1 MQAVQLF
8 DTVSVS
14 YTASL
19 PTGDIIDSVPDTE
32 PITLVIG
39 SGRILRAVEASL
51 LGLEPGQTRTVDI
64 LP

>member
-19 PTGDIIDSVPDTE
+19 PTGDIIDRVPDTE

-39 SGRILRAVEASL
+39 SGRIRNVPIPCTGNWA
-51 LGLEPGQTRTVDI
+51 
-64 LP
+64 